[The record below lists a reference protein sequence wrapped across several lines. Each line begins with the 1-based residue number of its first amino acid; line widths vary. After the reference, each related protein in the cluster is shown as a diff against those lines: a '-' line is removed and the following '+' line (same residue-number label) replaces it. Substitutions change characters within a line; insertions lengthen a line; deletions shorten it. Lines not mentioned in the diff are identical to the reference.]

1 MIDRLFAERLIDKL
15 SQFTEYNINIMDE
28 DGIII
33 ASRLKERVGTFHEV
47 AFQLMKGDEDSRVV
61 TKEDLDKGVKCGVNM
76 VVHVNKRKEGVVG
89 LSGDPREIMPVAK
102 IVKMSVEL
110 MLEYES
116 YKFES
121 LRKYN
126 LKEQLVH
133 LILYSDDFVREDLT
147 KYIVALNL
155 EEEMVRVPIL
165 IECKDS
171 AVSGEKLRMLL
182 EDNKFFSRQ
191 DFVDITREGFL
202 VIFKSIDCPI
212 GYIMQDYKYMIA
224 EYLASFLQYIRNAD
238 IRSSIYI
245 GPLQN
250 DIMYYRQAYLYCLW
264 MQKNIRKSGSF
275 YFYDYIVKYLES
287 MASMTEFHTI
297 FLMLRQKLGQK
308 FIDNYLE
315 TIGALIENEY
325 NLNKASDW
333 LHVYKNTLVYRLDKI
348 REILNMNPLSK
359 NSDREFMECF
369 YYYLLRK

>member
-1 MIDRLFAERLIDKL
+1 M
-15 SQFTEYNINIMDE
+15 
-28 DGIII
+28 
-33 ASRLKERVGTFHEV
+33 
-47 AFQLMKGDEDSRVV
+47 
-61 TKEDLDKGVKCGVNM
+61 
-76 VVHVNKRKEGVVG
+76 
-89 LSGDPREIMPVAK
+89 AK
-102 IVKMSVEL
+102 
-110 MLEYES
+110 
-116 YKFES
+116 
-121 LRKYN
+121 
-126 LKEQLVH
+126 
-133 LILYSDDFVREDLT
+133 
-147 KYIVALNL
+147 
-155 EEEMVRVPIL
+155 
-165 IECKDS
+165 
-171 AVSGEKLRMLL
+171 KLRMLL

-333 LHVYKNTLVYRLDKI
+333 LHVHKNTLVYRLDKI

>member
-33 ASRLKERVGTFHEV
+33 ASRMKERIGTFHEV

-61 TKEDLDKGVKCGVNM
+61 TKEDSEKGVRCGVNM
-76 VVHVNKRKEGVVG
+76 VIHANKRKEGVLG

-116 YKFES
+116 YKYES

-126 LKEQLVH
+126 LKEQLIH

-155 EEEMVRVPIL
+155 EDDMVRVPIL
-165 IECKDS
+165 IQCKNTTVNS
-171 AVSGEKLRMLL
+171 EKLRQLL
-182 EDNKFFSRQ
+182 EENKSFCRQ
-191 DFVDITREGFL
+191 DFIDITREGFL
-202 VIFKSIDCPI
+202 IVFKSIDCPI
-212 GYIMQDYKYMIA
+212 DYIMQDYKYMIA
-224 EYLASFLQYIRNAD
+224 EYLAPFLQYIRKEE
-238 IRSSIYI
+238 IQMRIYI

-250 DIMYYRQAYLYCLW
+250 DIMYYRQAYNYCMW
-264 MQKNIRKSGSF
+264 MQKNIRKDGSF
-275 YFYDYIVKYLES
+275 YFYDYAVRYLES
-287 MASMTEFHTI
+287 MATPTESHTL
-297 FLMLRQKLGQK
+297 FLMLKQKLGKK
-308 FIDNYLE
+308 FTDNYLE
-315 TIGALIENEY
+315 MMGALIENEY

-333 LHVYKNTLVYRLDKI
+333 LHIHKNTLVYRLDKI
-348 REILNMNPLSK
+348 RESLNMNPLSS
-359 NSDREFMECF
+359 NSDRELMECF